1 MTRFGRSRLPLED
14 RSLLDAALT
23 EAFAPL
29 RLRTANIGP
38 ARVRAAV
45 RWSRPA
51 GARLRGVALLALL
64 ARISELSVA
73 AAVSALLFGS
83 TLAAVSS
90 APTPPGAS
98 RDAVT
103 AGKWELNGRLAFQ
116 PPLDSRATAGGVTA
130 GDTAVN
136 AAIVR
141 RDASRTDR
149 VAVPPEQPSFE
160 Q

>member
-1 MTRFGRSRLPLED
+1 MTRFGRSRIPLED
-14 RSLLDAALT
+14 RLLVDAALT

-29 RLRTANIGP
+29 RLRTANISA

-51 GARLRGVALLALL
+51 GPRLRGLALV

-73 AAVSALLFGS
+73 AAISALLFGS

-90 APTPPGAS
+90 SPAPLEVS

-103 AGKWELNGRLAFQ
+103 AGEWELNGRMALQ
-116 PPLDSRATAGGVTA
+116 RPMDSRATDYRTTA
-130 GDTAVN
+130 GDTARN

-149 VAVPPEQPSFE
+149 DPVRSEQTSSN